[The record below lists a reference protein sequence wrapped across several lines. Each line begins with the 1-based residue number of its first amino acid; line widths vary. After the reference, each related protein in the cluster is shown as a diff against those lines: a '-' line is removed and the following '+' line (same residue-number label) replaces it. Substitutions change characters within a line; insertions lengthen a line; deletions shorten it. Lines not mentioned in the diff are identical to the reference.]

1 MYHKNIFKTI
11 SKKVLKQQTL
21 HELQTKKKQTNK

>member
-11 SKKVLKQQTL
+11 SKKSTKT
-21 HELQTKKKQTNK
+21 TNITRITNKKKQTNK